1 MARGEGQPRLGP
13 RQLSPPAVPPDRRAE
28 FQRREAT
35 FKRRE
40 EMLKKKD
47 LDLQESL
54 IKFNKF
60 LQENDSK
67 RGRAEKK
74 EKEEIKQRS
83 LKELE
88 IVRLQELLERQ
99 KAQRDLMTLDLQK
112 KMKYQQFLESVLDGS
127 EDFPEI
133 AVRAPSTRRRALPVA
148 LGRAR
153 RARSRRPPP
162 SSPPSLRERLS
173 LRLRAS
179 SPRALA
185 AP

>member
-1 MARGEGQPRLGP
+1 MTPRRRVRAAPRPAMARGEGQPRLGP

-99 KAQRDLMTLDLQK
+99 KAQRESTNNQK
-112 KMKYQQFLESVLDGS
+112 ALNVIPGFEQFYQFTATGHE
-127 EDFPEI
+127 
-133 AVRAPSTRRRALPVA
+133 T
-148 LGRAR
+148 AR
-153 RARSRRPPP
+153 LFSA
-162 SSPPSLRERLS
+162 
-173 LRLRAS
+173 
-179 SPRALA
+179 
-185 AP
+185 